1 VHRQDNGKVCGL
13 EESAAK
19 LIIKLTILSLPKL
32 GHYVKITGAVPFVV
46 GIIVMKVG
54 GVIIAIDKR
63 KH

>member
-1 VHRQDNGKVCGL
+1 M
-13 EESAAK
+13 
-19 LIIKLTILSLPKL
+19 TILSLPKL
-32 GHYVKITGAVPFVV
+32 GHYVMITGAVPFVV